1 MNKTRIYL
9 DNCTY
14 NRPFDDKTQLTIR
27 MEAEAKLQI
36 QEDIRNGIYEL
47 VWSYM
52 NEFEN
57 NDNPYIEKRD
67 TIGKW
72 EKLASYICLPDQEI
86 LDCGIQLQNIFKPKD
101 SLNLA
106 CAMKS
111 GCRFFITTDKELL
124 KKSKLFNDIDIINPI
139 DFIRD
144 AEEKNGNTD

>member
-57 NDNPYIEKRD
+57 NDNPYSDRREQ
-67 TIGKW
+67 IGRW
-72 EKLASYICLPDQEI
+72 EVLASKLIAYTPQIETQANAIMTL
-86 LDCGIQLQNIFKPKD
+86 GIKKKD
-101 SLNLA
+101 AVHIA
-106 CAMKS
+106 CALAANADY
-111 GCRFFITTDKELL
+111 FITTDKKILN
-124 KKSKLFNDIDIINPI
+124 KVVAGITIINPI
-139 DFIRD
+139 DFVRRHSH
-144 AEEKNGNTD
+144 GN